1 MSVGVGFEHILD
13 EGYLEGIED
22 LSTEDLRRMRA
33 ECEAQEEAVS
43 YARRVLQGRLD
54 ILRAELLRRSDDG
67 DERADSLLELLPT
80 ILASDQASSDPL
92 KARATRLR
100 VPEAAEVLEAEIDR
114 IVDESTLEE
123 LGDHGPAD
131 LAGLLDRL
139 AEHEQRLSRVR
150 RTLFERIDTLREELA
165 ARYKDG
171 RAVVSDL
178 IGGT

>member
-1 MSVGVGFEHILD
+1 MAVGFEHILD
-13 EGYLEGIED
+13 EAYLDGIEER
-22 LSTEDLRRMRA
+22 STEELRRMRA

-67 DERADSLLELLPT
+67 DRRAEPLLELLPT
-80 ILASDQASSDPL
+80 ILASDQVRSDPS

-100 VPEAAEVLEAEIDR
+100 VPAAAEELEAEVDR
-114 IVDESTLEE
+114 IVDESTLQD
-123 LGDHGPAD
+123 LGEHGPGD

-139 AEHEQRLSRVR
+139 AEHEQYLSGVR
-150 RTLFERIDTLREELA
+150 RTLFERIDALRAELA

-171 RAVVSDL
+171 RAVVRDL